1 MMPKTD
7 ILIGSRMWTVIK
19 EEESQKEIYEITIT
33 HREKKRLQNMLDKKK
48 RIRTEFKTKT
58 LSVEN

>member
-1 MMPKTD
+1 
-7 ILIGSRMWTVIK
+7 MWTVVK
-19 EEESQKEIYEITIT
+19 EEESQKEIYEIKIT

>member
-1 MMPKTD
+1 MPKTD
-7 ILIGSRMWTVIK
+7 ILIGSRMWTVVK
-19 EEESQKEIYEITIT
+19 EEESQKEIYEIKIT

>member
-7 ILIGSRMWTVIK
+7 ILIGSRMWTVVK
-19 EEESQKEIYEITIT
+19 EEESQKEIYEIKIT
-33 HREKKRLQNMLDKKK
+33 HREKKGLQNMLDKKK

>member
-7 ILIGSRMWTVIK
+7 ILIGSRMWTVVK
-19 EEESQKEIYEITIT
+19 EEESQKEIYEIKIT
-33 HREKKRLQNMLDKKK
+33 YREKKRLQNMLDKKK

>member
-7 ILIGSRMWTVIK
+7 ILIGSRMWTVVK
-19 EEESQKEIYEITIT
+19 EEESQKEIYEIKIT